1 MDKMEIK
8 QNINNPS
15 CLTLKINT
23 FATLKVFPVQANSI
37 HCDETQ

>member
-8 QNINNPS
+8 QNINNLS

-23 FATLKVFPVQANSI
+23 FAKVFPVQANRI
-37 HCDETQ
+37 YCDETQ